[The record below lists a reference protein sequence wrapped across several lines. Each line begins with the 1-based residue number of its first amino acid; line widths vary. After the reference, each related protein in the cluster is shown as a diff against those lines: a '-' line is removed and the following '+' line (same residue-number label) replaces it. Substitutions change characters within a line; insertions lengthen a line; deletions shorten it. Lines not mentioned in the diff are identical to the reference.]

1 MTNNS
6 ISIYRINWVG
16 VHIYTKERP
25 GLLETGI
32 DGYIINTKRF
42 SSVPIINSHL
52 KDRFLFRCVLASLY
66 IERGWP
72 LMMEIDR
79 K

>member
-42 SSVPIINSHL
+42 SSVPIILSF
-52 KDRFLFRCVLASLY
+52 KRQVF
-66 IERGWP
+66 I
-72 LMMEIDR
+72 
-79 K
+79 